1 MTKTAPK
8 VAGAA
13 LLMSMLFGS
22 MLLMSGCQ
30 ALVGGAVGAG
40 ATGGGYEIHMDNQ
53 KSRVQKDF
61 DEGRITREE
70 YEIRLD
76 QIQRDSFIQ

>member
-1 MTKTAPK
+1 MTQTAPK
-8 VAGAA
+8 VAAAA
-13 LLMSMLFGS
+13 LLVS

-40 ATGGGYEIHMDNQ
+40 ATGGGYELHMDNQ

>member
-1 MTKTAPK
+1 MTQTAPK

-13 LLMSMLFGS
+13 LLVS

-70 YEIRLD
+70 YEIRID

>member
-13 LLMSMLFGS
+13 LIAS
-22 MLLMSGCQ
+22 MLLVTGCE
-30 ALVGGAVGAG
+30 ALLGGAVGAG
-40 ATGGGYEIHMDNQ
+40 ATGGGYELHLNNQ
-53 KSRVQKDF
+53 KSRVQKDL
-61 DEGRITREE
+61 DEGKIDQEE
-70 YEIRLD
+70 YNIRMD

>member
-1 MTKTAPK
+1 MTQTAPK

-13 LLMSMLFGS
+13 LLVS

-70 YEIRLD
+70 YQIRID

>member
-1 MTKTAPK
+1 MTQTAPK
-8 VAGAA
+8 VAAAA
-13 LLMSMLFGS
+13 LLVS

-40 ATGGGYEIHMDNQ
+40 ATGGGYELHMDNQ

-70 YEIRLD
+70 YTIRLD